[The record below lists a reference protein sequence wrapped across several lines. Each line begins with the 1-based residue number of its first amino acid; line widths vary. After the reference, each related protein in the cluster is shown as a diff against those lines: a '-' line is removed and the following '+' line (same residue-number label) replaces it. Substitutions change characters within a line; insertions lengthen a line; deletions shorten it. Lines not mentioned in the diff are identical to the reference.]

1 MLSAALALRDIAGHL
16 VAMRDHTSNR
26 LRDLVF
32 LTLIGLISFLP
43 GLASI
48 PPVDR
53 DEARYVQATVQMVE
67 TGDLIDIRFQDQARH
82 KKPAGAYWAQM
93 ASLYATG
100 QVDDVGR
107 GERAIWAHRLPSVL
121 GALIAVW
128 ATYLCGAALFERRSA
143 LIGAGLL
150 AVTISLALEAHIA
163 KTDALLAGASAVV
176 LYGIATQK
184 AWPAWLGLAVG
195 TLLKGPILLGLAVIA
210 LCVDALWSRS
220 TARMRALLKPMP
232 ILIALLIAVPWFV
245 AIGLQTDGTFF
256 AEALARDLG
265 GKIAGA
271 QETHGG
277 APGYYLLSSLFFFWP
292 GILAVPVAALFAWT
306 RRGDANVRLL
316 IAWVLPLWIMLELV
330 PTKLPHYTLILYP
343 ALVLLAGAGWV
354 TLADARKSR
363 IAGLSVAAVIGVFV
377 ATALAGTLWGVIAPV
392 LVVLIAVGLIA
403 LMGSAGLCLV
413 RGQDRRALTFAALF
427 LGVSFGGIV
436 GPSPLLD
443 LTPRLVAQIPT
454 GTAVASPDYR
464 EPSLIFLTRTDTR
477 LTRNANP
484 GDALILATETAPPA
498 CALKGKTVAGMHYAK
513 GRDIVLSFYD
523 TTPCTALALYEWA
536 ASPQ

>member
-1 MLSAALALRDIAGHL
+1 MAGHL
-16 VAMRDHTSNR
+16 VGMRDHTSNR

-48 PPVDR
+48 PPIDR

-82 KKPAGAYWAQM
+82 KKPAGAYWAQF
-93 ASLYATG
+93 ASLHATG
-100 QVDDVGR
+100 QIDDVKR

-128 ATYLCGAALFERRSA
+128 ATYLSGAALFSRRSA

-150 AVTISLALEAHIA
+150 AVTVSLALEAHIA

-184 AWPAWLGLAVG
+184 AWPAWLGLAFG
-195 TLLKGPILLGLAVIA
+195 LLLKGPILLGLAVIT
-210 LCVDALWSRS
+210 LSVDALWSRS
-220 TARMRALLKPMP
+220 TARLRALLKPMP
-232 ILIALLIAVPWFV
+232 ILLALLIAVPWFV
-245 AIGLQTDGTFF
+245 AIGLKTDGAFF
-256 AEALARDLG
+256 AEALGRDLG

-316 IAWVLPLWIMLELV
+316 ITWVVPVWILLELV

-354 TLADARKSR
+354 SLTDARKSR
-363 IAGLSVAAVIGVFV
+363 TTGLILAAVMGILV
-377 ATALAGTLWGVIAPV
+377 AVSLAGTLWSFIAPV
-392 LVVLIAVGLIA
+392 WVVLIAFGLIA

-413 RGQDRRALTFAALF
+413 RGQEKRALIFASLF

-443 LTPRLVAQIPT
+443 LSPRLVAHIPAGTQI
-454 GTAVASPDYR
+454 ASPDYR
-464 EPSLIFLTRTDTR
+464 EPSLVFLTRTDTI
-477 LTRNANP
+477 LQPKVAP
-484 GDALILATETAPPA
+484 GQALILAAETPPPA
-498 CALKGKTVAGMHYAK
+498 CALKGETVAGMHYAK
-513 GRDIVLSFYD
+513 GRDIVLNIYD
-523 TTPCTALALYEWA
+523 TTPCAAQALSDWA
-536 ASPQ
+536 AFLD

>member
-1 MLSAALALRDIAGHL
+1 
-16 VAMRDHTSNR
+16 MRDHPSNR

-48 PPVDR
+48 PPIDR

-82 KKPAGAYWAQM
+82 KKPAGAYWAQFV
-93 ASLYATG
+93 SLHATG
-100 QVDDVGR
+100 QIDDVRR

-128 ATYLCGAALFERRSA
+128 ATYLCGAALFGRRSA

-150 AVTISLALEAHIA
+150 AVTVSLALEAHIA

-184 AWPAWLGLAVG
+184 PWPAWLGLAFGV
-195 TLLKGPILLGLAVIA
+195 LLKGPLLLGLAVIA

-220 TARMRALLKPMP
+220 TVRLRALLKPMP
-232 ILIALLIAVPWFV
+232 ILIALLIAVPWFI
-245 AIGLQTDGTFF
+245 AIGIQTDGAFF
-256 AEALARDLG
+256 AEALGRDLG

-271 QETHGG
+271 QENHGG

-316 IAWVLPLWIMLELV
+316 IAWVIPLWIMLELV

-363 IAGLSVAAVIGVFV
+363 VAGLSVAAVVGVCV
-377 ATALAGTLWGVIAPV
+377 AAALAGTLWGVIAPV
-392 LVVLIAVGLIA
+392 WVILIAVGLIA

-413 RGQDRRALTFAALF
+413 RGQDKRALTFAALF

-464 EPSLIFLTRTDTR
+464 EPSLIFLTRTDTS
-477 LTRNANP
+477 LTRNVSP
-484 GDALILATETAPPA
+484 GQTLILAVGTAPPA
-498 CALKGKTVAGMHYAK
+498 CALKGETVVGMHYAK
-513 GRDIVLSFYD
+513 GRDIVLNFYD
-523 TTPCTALALYEWA
+523 TTPCTALALDEWA
-536 ASPQ
+536 ASGQ